1 MLQSEQLESES
12 GDLKAWDTPSIT
24 AHLEHLTLIVTK
36 VCNEGDYA
44 HILPAG
50 QEFLSHVS
58 PSFLE
63 RYNTAIARYANF
75 VEQCPKD
82 AGGAAGARVEV
93 TNLRTVVEL
102 ERGTGTVYQE
112 GLIRGTPGDLAI
124 RILNELQWK
133 VRDEDGRW
141 MLVGYTGLR
150 KPADIDGLDTIC

>member
-1 MLQSEQLESES
+1 MPQNKRMDSES
-12 GDLKAWDTPSIT
+12 LASWDTPSIT
-24 AHLEHLTLIVTK
+24 THLEQLTLLITQ

-44 HILPAG
+44 HSSPLG

-58 PSFLE
+58 PSFFE

-75 VEQCPKD
+75 AEQCSKD

-93 TNLRTVVEL
+93 ANLRTVVEL
-102 ERGTGTVYQE
+102 ERGTGIVYQE
-112 GLIRGTPGDLAI
+112 GLIRGTPGDLAL